1 MLGNQMQSGTNYNP
15 DTGEVDETDGGSDT
29 EIHNMA
35 DMPQDDLPILDA
47 SCTVED
53 TKNTYTDGGFFPIDT
68 VGNYFVGYVERIT
81 KLPSQYGQ
89 DETVIDE
96 ATGKVVQKDG
106 AAMMQKVQT
115 VYECVGTAYIMTNAG
130 TRGEVR
136 GRIKIAQH
144 ERLKLPLAKVVGR
157 RQAVKITYTG
167 QAKER
172 VRKTD
177 KKTLAGAHMFEV
189 VAVNVVRR

>member
-1 MLGNQMQSGTNYNP
+1 MLSNQIRSTANYNP
-15 DTGEVDETDGGSDT
+15 DTGEVDEADGESDVDL
-29 EIHNMA
+29 HDRANM
-35 DMPQDDLPILDA
+35 PEDDVPILDA

-53 TKNTYTDGGFFPIDT
+53 TKNTYTDGGFFPLDL
-68 VGNYFVGYVERIT
+68 GNTFIGYVERMT
-81 KLPSQYGQ
+81 KLQSQFGV
-89 DETVIDE
+89 DEPVIDE
-96 ATGKVVQKDG
+96 ATGKVVMKDG
-106 AAMMQKVQT
+106 APMVQKVQT
-115 VYECVGTAYIMTNAG
+115 VYECVGTAYIMTAAG

-157 RQAVKITYTG
+157 QQPVKITYTG

-189 VAVNVVRR
+189 VAVNVVKR